1 MHRCTLSAGQQL
13 TDRSGVQPVGLAPAV
28 ALLLAHRSHLPRVE
42 QPHHQPVTIT
52 QVTDQRL
59 VMVPGRLHT
68 DHHHMGVQPV
78 GGGGDQALELGQASP
93 VGDQADAVDHDLP
106 EQVGGHDK
114 PGRLGHIDADQQ
126 HPLRVH
132 ATHQLQEP
140 PARWPQCGH
149 RASSTRPF
157 CRLLSVTDSSLAG
170 RAHS

>member
-42 QPHHQPVTIT
+42 QPQHQPVTIT

-106 EQVGGHDK
+106 EQVGGHDNQVALATST
-114 PGRLGHIDADQQ
+114 PTSNTRCGSTPRTSSRN
-126 HPLRVH
+126 HPRAGPNVGTVH
-132 ATHQLQEP
+132 HR
-140 PARWPQCGH
+140 PA
-149 RASSTRPF
+149 PF